1 MEEITETLSTTV
13 ITESKEECFQKI
25 VELFNQRLTLEVY
38 EQITTTKGN
47 TQETERIYID
57 TMKSVLETL
66 NYSYE
71 EAGSQQKFDFRK
83 VNGIPDFNLEL
94 KKTKGY
100 SIMCNDTLPSN
111 KAFYIVIF
119 TGNSHYPPQLI
130 AMNGGSLIDDESSWV
145 YDYHRHILFMR
156 ELYRGRPGNVSV
168 CARANFSVNI
178 RDHLSES

>member
-1 MEEITETLSTTV
+1 MEGITETLSTAV

-57 TMKSVLETL
+57 IMKSVLETL

-100 SIMCNDTLPSN
+100 RIMCNDTLPSN